1 MFYPAHRRIA
11 VWSSNA
17 AEQAQPNARDICEMR
32 VSRAGP
38 HLLFL
43 SHCVPNPPN
52 KGEKIRAHHE
62 LSHLAR
68 EYRIH
73 LACFARNETEMQDAL
88 ALRERCASVYV
99 ELLPFR
105 TTLLRAAGRFALGGC
120 LTTSFY
126 DSPRL
131 RAYTKSLERLPL
143 SASLVYSSV
152 MAQYAP
158 ADIPLLLDMVDVDS
172 EKWMEYGRM
181 RRPGPVYSAEGRRLR
196 EVERRITAQASC
208 TVVSTHQERDLVTR
222 EFSPERVITVEN
234 GVDFE
239 FFDPARAYNIDG
251 LRGRQFIVFV
261 GAMSY
266 YPNADAVQRFAK
278 EVFGRLKRNN
288 PRLEFVI
295 VGPHPSSAVTGLAR
309 IDGVTVTGS
318 VEDVR
323 RYLVA
328 ARAVVAPLR
337 IARGIQ
343 NKVLEGLAMGKAVLA
358 TGAVCHTFGAEWPNG
373 VLRCDSPEEY
383 QKALAMAGMDGVRHA
398 AYARF
403 NWASNIG
410 RLGAELRRLTDIH
423 KSRSSCHE
431 HPVSP

>member
-1 MFYPAHRRIA
+1 
-11 VWSSNA
+11 V
-17 AEQAQPNARDICEMR
+17 
-32 VSRAGP
+32 
-38 HLLFL
+38 
-43 SHCVPNPPN
+43 
-52 KGEKIRAHHE
+52 
-62 LSHLAR
+62 
-68 EYRIH
+68 
-73 LACFARNETEMQDAL
+73 
-88 ALRERCASVYV
+88 
-99 ELLPFR
+99 LPFR

-120 LTTSFY
+120 LTASFY
-126 DSPRL
+126 HSPRL
-131 RAYTKSLERLPL
+131 RAYTKSLEQLPL

-158 ADIPLLLDMVDVDS
+158 ADIPMLLDMVDVDS
-172 EKWMEYGRM
+172 EKWLEYGRM

-239 FFDPARAYNIDG
+239 FFDPARAYDIEG
-251 LRGRQFIVFV
+251 LRSRQFIVFI

-266 YPNADAVQRFAK
+266 YPNVDAVQRFTR
-278 EVFGRLKRNN
+278 ETFGRLKKNN
-288 PRLEFVI
+288 PELEFLI
-295 VGPHPSSAVTGLAR
+295 VGHNPSSAVTTLAG

-323 RYLVA
+323 RYLAA

-358 TGAVCHTFGAEWPNG
+358 TSAVCRTFGAEWPNG

-383 QKALAMAGMDGVRHA
+383 QKALGMAGMDGVRHA

-403 NWASNIG
+403 SWASNIG
-410 RLGAELRRLTDIH
+410 RLGAELRRLREIH
-423 KSRSSCHE
+423 KSHSSTVAC
-431 HPVSP
+431 P